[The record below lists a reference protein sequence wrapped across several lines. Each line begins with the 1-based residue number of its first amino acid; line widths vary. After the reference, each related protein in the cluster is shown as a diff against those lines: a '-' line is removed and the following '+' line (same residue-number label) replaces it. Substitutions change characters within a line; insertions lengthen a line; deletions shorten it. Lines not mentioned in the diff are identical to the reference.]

1 MNKKDAKP
9 RLIRWVLLLQE
20 FDLHI
25 VDKKGEDNH
34 VADHLSRIENIPND
48 PIPINN
54 NFANEQLAN
63 VNVSS
68 ANATSPWFAYYAN
81 FIVGKVI
88 PLHFTY
94 QQRRKFFDLILD
106 IIFGMTHFFI
116 GRVWMESL
124 DDVYLSMINRLLLEI
139 VMIVR
144 MEVIMQEIAQLQRYY
159 NLVFT
164 CLLYLRIVL
173 SMLNHVINVKESEIL
188 VGEMKF
194 L

>member
-1 MNKKDAKP
+1 MNKKEAKP

-54 NFANEQLAN
+54 NFANEQLTN

-68 ANATSPWFAYYAN
+68 ANATSPWFANYAN

-94 QQRRKFFDLILD
+94 QQRKKFFDLILD

-116 GRVWMESL
+116 RRVWMVSL
-124 DDVYLSMINRLLLEI
+124 DTVYLSMNNMLLLEI

-159 NLVFT
+159 NMVFIG
-164 CLLYLRIVL
+164 LLYLRIVL
-173 SMLNHVINVKESEIL
+173 NMLNDVINVK
-188 VGEMKF
+188 
-194 L
+194 